1 MSKERET
8 MDTEPIPCPF
18 VYSKGKRCSG
28 HLVKVK
34 AYKADLE
41 WTPGADGA
49 WSLSIG
55 SPRSHYHL
63 FCSKKDNHAG
73 AVRPDALKFHW
84 AELPEE
90 LRSKLI
96 EARLIA

>member
-1 MSKERET
+1 MEAQL
-8 MDTEPIPCPF
+8 IPCPF

-28 HLVKVK
+28 HVVKVE
-34 AYKADLE
+34 AFKADLE
-41 WTPGADGA
+41 WTPDADGA

-55 SPRSHYHL
+55 SPRSRYHL
-63 FCSKKDNHAG
+63 FCSEKENHAG
-73 AVRPDALKFHW
+73 AVRPDALKFYW

-90 LRSKLI
+90 LRSRLI